1 MLFLSRAISSRR
13 YRERDRFFQFTI
25 KSSHL
30 TIAGIYTALA
40 YYYAN
45 KESLD
50 IEFARY
56 QEECQQLELE
66 YKAGHLS

>member
-1 MLFLSRAISSRR
+1 MTPEEIIEDKP
-13 YRERDRFFQFTI
+13 Y
-25 KSSHL
+25 L

-45 KESLD
+45 KELLD

-56 QEECQQLELE
+56 QEECQRLEAE
-66 YKAGHLS
+66 YKTGHLS